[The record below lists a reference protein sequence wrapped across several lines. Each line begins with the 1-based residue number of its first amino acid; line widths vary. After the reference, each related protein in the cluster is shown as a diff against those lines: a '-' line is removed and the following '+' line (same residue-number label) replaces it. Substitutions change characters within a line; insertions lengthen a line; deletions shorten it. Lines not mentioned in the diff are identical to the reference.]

1 MDRCVLVTWM
11 LTLIFLTSISTV
23 NAYESIA
30 GKRQPCTNEG
40 EEVAVDSINKDFYC
54 FKCRCQN
61 GFVECDPEQCP
72 SVDDCYM
79 LVKKPAGVCCEKC
92 KECFYRGKTYASG
105 AEWSDPEDPCSSFK
119 CMAGVVTES
128 NIQCYTPCSDPLPP
142 KPGQCCPT
150 CIGCT
155 LNGQRVDE
163 GREVT
168 LREDPCL
175 KCQCNGKRLTCM
187 KKACP
192 VLQCPVSKQVKL
204 PGECCP
210 RCTERREIRQFPG
223 KCILGKGFHTDKKK
237 FEADPCSPCICTNG
251 TSICR
256 RTTCPVLECP
266 PEMQYQEPDS
276 CCPTCPPPTMELHS
290 VCTHNGTVYQDGDTW
305 DLNPCAACRCH
316 HGTARCTQ
324 TKCPEVKCRPNQ
336 TLVTP
341 PGQCCAKCEDTA
353 GICTVFGD
361 PHYKTFDGKFF
372 SFQGSCKYQ
381 LTSDCTDHTF
391 SIRVTND
398 ARSTKASSW
407 TKTVTLKMGE
417 TKVNLGQKM
426 RVKVNGTRVLPPYDL
441 QGILSVNMTEDG
453 VVVDTALGIR
463 LLWDGA
469 NFLQVQAAVK
479 YKDRLCGLCGNY
491 NGISRDDLMTRRGDN
506 MSLEQVW
513 RFANSWRVGGRKA
526 CGRRRETPSRQR
538 GVCRSRRRWGV
549 CKPLKDSAVF
559 GSCGSHV
566 NPSNYFESCRKDMCE
581 CPTELCYCDSF
592 AAYAHECSRLGVELP
607 NWRQE
612 TKCTRANIRSAN
624 AKSLPPQ
631 QLELIQRHKKRT
643 KKPHV
648 SRVDELR
655 KHIPKAVL
663 THQHKP
669 ADRTP
674 PPLH

>member
-1 MDRCVLVTWM
+1 MDRRVLVTWM

-40 EEVAVDSINKDFYC
+40 EEVAVDSINKDFHC

-79 LVKKPAGVCCEKC
+79 LVKKPPGVCCEKC
-92 KECFYRGKTYASG
+92 KDCFYRGKTYASG
-105 AEWSDPEDPCSSFK
+105 AEWSDPEDPCSSYK
-119 CMAGVVTES
+119 CVAGVVTES
-128 NIQCYTPCSDPLPP
+128 NIQCYTPCTNPLPP
-142 KPGQCCPT
+142 RSGQCCPT
-150 CIGCT
+150 CIGCM

-175 KCQCNGKRLTCM
+175 KCQCSGKRLTCM

-237 FEADPCSPCICTNG
+237 FDADPCSPCICTNG
-251 TSICR
+251 TSICSR
-256 RTTCPVLECP
+256 ITCPVLECP
-266 PEMQYQEPDS
+266 PEMQYQDPNS
-276 CCPTCPPPTMELHS
+276 CCLACPPPTELQS
-290 VCTHNGTVYQDGDTW
+290 VCSYNGTVYQDNDTW
-305 DLNPCAACRCH
+305 DLSPCAACRCH
-316 HGTARCTQ
+316 LGTVRCTQ
-324 TKCPEVKCRPNQ
+324 TKCPEIKCRPNQ

-341 PGQCCAKCEDTA
+341 PGQCCPKCEETA

-381 LTSDCTDHTF
+381 LTADCIGHSF

-398 ARSTKASSW
+398 ARGTKLSSW

-426 RVKVNGTRVLPPYDL
+426 RVKVNGSRVLPPYAIQDV
-441 QGILSVNMTEDG
+441 LSVNMTEDG

-479 YKDRLCGLCGNY
+479 YKGRLCGLCGNY
-491 NGISRDDLMTRRGDN
+491 NGVSRDDLKARNGAN
-506 MSLEQVW
+506 MSDSQVS
-513 RFANSWRVGGRKA
+513 RFAKSWKVGGRKA
-526 CGRRRETPSRQR
+526 CGRRRDP
-538 GVCRSRRRWGV
+538 VSRRGGQCRNRRRQGV
-549 CKPLKDSAVF
+549 CKPLHDSAVF
-559 GSCGSHV
+559 GSCGSHL
-566 NPSNYFESCRKDMCE
+566 NPSNYLESCRQDMCE

-592 AAYAHECSRLGVELP
+592 AAYAHECARLGVELP
-607 NWRQE
+607 NWRHE
-612 TKCTRANIRSAN
+612 TKCTRANVRSAN

-631 QLELIQRHKKRT
+631 QLELIQRHRKRT
-643 KKPHV
+643 RKPHV

-663 THQHKP
+663 THKHKP